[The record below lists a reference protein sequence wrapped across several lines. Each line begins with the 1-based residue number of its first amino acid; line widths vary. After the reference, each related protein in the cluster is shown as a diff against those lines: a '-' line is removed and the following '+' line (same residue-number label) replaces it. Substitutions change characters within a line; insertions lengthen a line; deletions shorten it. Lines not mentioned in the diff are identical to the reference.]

1 MSALAP
7 PERLGAVPATR
18 HCLDLDALD
27 ALPKAPLALSKVIGE
42 QRRLADEELKRLFA
56 EGTDIGELVH
66 ARAWVVEQ
74 LVLAVWERL
83 IDPDQPLAL
92 CAVGGFGRG
101 ELHPH
106 SDVDLL
112 ILTEDN
118 AALDAPTTQALHHLV
133 QVLWDA
139 SLHPGHA
146 VRDVTECIT
155 QAQGDVSVM
164 TNLMEVR
171 GIAGDGRL
179 HDALAQALD
188 SEALDSTALWPS
200 DQFFKAKVEEQTERY
215 GQFEDTIYN
224 LEPNLK
230 EGPGGLRDVQMIA
243 WVTQRHFQN
252 ATLHGLVEHDFLSED
267 EYDEL
272 VDGREYL
279 WSLRWALHELAG
291 RAEDRLL
298 FDHQRHLATS
308 FGYADANGV
317 AGNADVERF
326 MQRYYRVAMRLARL
340 NERLLQSFE
349 EELLANR
356 AHLPSGPVDEDF
368 QITDGY
374 LELIDPQGFVYQPI
388 LLVKM
393 FNVLA
398 DHPEIKGVRAA
409 TIRLVRAHLYLIDEA
424 FRSDPEVWRLFFAL
438 LQSRQGVYHQLA
450 RMNRY
455 GVLAALLPAFAKIT
469 GRMQFDLFHV
479 YTVDQHTLF
488 VVRNLRRFAHH
499 AHADQFEHAIEV
511 FARIDQPE
519 LLYLAALFH
528 DIAKGR
534 GGDHSILGAQDAE
547 AFCQTSGLS
556 AEQTALV
563 VWLVRAHLL
572 MSLTSQ
578 REDITDPMVVNR
590 FCAAVKTRQRLDYL
604 FVLTVADIAATS
616 PKLWNS
622 WKDSLLWSLYEASV
636 EQFERGLADPIER
649 DEGVEQTRQEALAG
663 LAPEH
668 HQKAQA
674 LWAQWPKRAF
684 LRLDLAQ
691 IIWTTE
697 AVLHDDH
704 RPLVA
709 MHSDTDKGVSE
720 VFVHA
725 PDFPGLFALVARE
738 LDCMQLNVL
747 AARILTT
754 DNGQSWDLFQ
764 VMDHQGQP
772 LNDSD
777 SARLIETLEK
787 QLDAQVV
794 RPLAPRPIP
803 RRLQPFMDPPRIQ
816 IRDGRDGLT
825 ALEIT
830 ATDRPGLLSA
840 IAETLVGL
848 GLRLFDARVATFG
861 QRVEDVFMIAQSEG
875 DSLKRLD
882 DTTQAALYVE
892 LMQCLK
898 GEDGVDE

>member
-1 MSALAP
+1 MTSLAP

-18 HCLDLDALD
+18 HCLDLETLEQ
-27 ALPKAPLALSKVIGE
+27 LPKAPLALSKIIGE
-42 QRRLADEELKRLFA
+42 QRRLADEELKRLFVQ
-56 EGTDIGELVH
+56 GTDIRELVH

-74 LVLAVWERL
+74 LVLAVWETL
-83 IDPDQPLAL
+83 IMPDQPLAL

-112 ILTEDN
+112 VLTNDK
-118 AALDAPTTQALHHLV
+118 AALDEATTEALHHLV

-139 SLHPGHA
+139 SLHPGHS
-146 VRDVTECIT
+146 VRGIADCIE
-155 QAQGDVSVM
+155 QAQMDVSVM

-171 GIAGDGRL
+171 WIGGDAEL
-179 HDALAQALD
+179 FEALA
-188 SEALDSTALWPS
+188 EALDDDELWPT
-200 DQFFKAKVEEQTERY
+200 DDFFKAKVDEQNERY

-291 RAEDRLL
+291 RSEDRLL

-308 FGYADANGV
+308 FGYSDEQEI

-356 AHLPSGPVDEDF
+356 SHLPSGPVDEDF

-374 LELIDPQGFVYQPI
+374 LELIDPQGFVYQPL

-398 DHPEIKGVRAA
+398 EHPEIKGVRAA

-424 FRSDPEVWRLFFAL
+424 FRSDPEVWRLFLAL
-438 LQSRQGVYHQLA
+438 LQSHQGVYHQLA

-488 VVRNLRRFAHH
+488 VVRNLRRFAHQ

-511 FARIDQPE
+511 FARIDRPE

-534 GGDHSILGAQDAE
+534 GGDHSILGAQDAQ
-547 AFCQTSGLS
+547 AFCEALHLDDK
-556 AEQTALV
+556 ATALV

-578 REDITDPMVVNR
+578 REDISDPLVVSR
-590 FCAAVKTRQRLDYL
+590 FCASVKTRRRLDYL

-649 DEGVEQTRQEALAG
+649 EEGVEQTRQDALAL
-663 LAPEH
+663 LAPARR
-668 HQKAQA
+668 HQAEQ

-697 AVLHDDH
+697 AVLGQDQ

-709 MHSDTDKGVSE
+709 MHSDTEKGVSE

-754 DNGQSWDLFQ
+754 EDGQSWDLFQ
-764 VMDHQGQP
+764 VMDHQNQP
-772 LNDSD
+772 LNESD
-777 SARLIETLEK
+777 SARLIDTLEK
-787 QLDAQVV
+787 QLQAQVV
-794 RPLAPRPIP
+794 RALTPRPIP
-803 RRLQPFMDPPRIQ
+803 RRLQPFMDPPIIE

-875 DSLKRLD
+875 DSVKPLD
-882 DTTQAALYVE
+882 EATRAKLFAE
-892 LMQCLK
+892 LLQCLK
-898 GEDGVDE
+898 GEEFIHE

>member
-1 MSALAP
+1 M
-7 PERLGAVPATR
+7 
-18 HCLDLDALD
+18 
-27 ALPKAPLALSKVIGE
+27 ALSKVIGE
-42 QRRLADEELKRLFA
+42 QRQLADEELKRLFA
-56 EGTDIGELVH
+56 EGAAIGELVH

-83 IDPDQPLAL
+83 IAPDQPLAL

-118 AALDAPTTQALHHLV
+118 ADLDARTQESLHHLV

-146 VRDVTECIT
+146 VRDVNDCIE
-155 QAQGDVSVM
+155 QAKADVSIM

-171 GIAGDGRL
+171 WIGGDHRL
-179 HDALAQALD
+179 FDALAQALTD
-188 SEALDSTALWPS
+188 ETLWPS
-200 DQFFKAKVEEQTERY
+200 DQFFKAKVDEQTERY
-215 GQFEDTIYN
+215 SQFEDTIYN

-279 WSLRWALHELAG
+279 WTLRWALHELAG

-308 FGYADANGV
+308 FGYSDAEDV

-326 MQRYYRVAMRLARL
+326 MQRYYRIAMRLARL

-398 DHPEIKGVRAA
+398 EHPEIKGVRAA

-424 FRSDPEVWRLFFAL
+424 FRADPQVWRLFLAL

-488 VVRNLRRFAHH
+488 VIRNLRRFAQR

-511 FARIDQPE
+511 FARIDRPE
-519 LLYLAALFH
+519 LLHLAALFH

-534 GGDHSILGAQDAE
+534 GGDHSMLGAKDAD
-547 AFCQTSGLS
+547 AFCKTLGLG
-556 AEQTALV
+556 AEETALV

-578 REDITDPMVVNR
+578 REDITDPLVVSR
-590 FCAAVKTRQRLDYL
+590 FCAAVKTRRRLDYL

-649 DEGVEQTRQEALAG
+649 DEGVEQTRQEALAE

-668 HQKAQA
+668 HAQAQA

-691 IIWTTE
+691 IVWTTD
-697 AVLHDDH
+697 AVLQADQW
-704 RPLVA
+704 PLVA
-709 MHSDTDKGVSE
+709 IHGDIDKGVSE
-720 VFVHA
+720 IFVYA

-754 DNGQSWDLFQ
+754 KDGQSWDLFQ

-803 RRLQPFMDPPRIQ
+803 RRLQPFMDPPQIE

-840 IAETLVGL
+840 IAETLVSL

-861 QRVEDVFMIAQSEG
+861 QRVEDVFMIGQTQG
-875 DSLKRLD
+875 TDTQPLD
-882 DTTQAALYVE
+882 QATRDALRAE
-892 LMQCLK
+892 LLQCLE
-898 GEDGVDE
+898 GEEMSHE